1 MKISK
6 SFASDNNS
14 GIHPEILDAII
25 SANRGHTIAYGDD
38 YYTELAVERFK
49 EHFGENIDVYFVFN
63 GTAANVLGFKAV
75 TKSFNSI
82 ICADIAHINVDECGA
97 PEKYTG
103 CKLLTIPTGNGK
115 ITIDQIK
122 QKMHGIGVEH
132 HSQPKVVS
140 ITQSTELGTVYT
152 LKEISKIADFVHAH
166 GMILHMDGA
175 RVSNAA
181 ASLNVRLRDITTDA
195 GVDVLSF
202 GGTKNGMLLGEAVVF
217 FKRDLSRD
225 FKYIRKQGMQLAS
238 KMRFISA
245 QFIALLSNDLWL
257 KNARHSNEMA
267 RLLAEKVGEI
277 PQIKITQKVDAN
289 AVFATVPKKYIPI
302 LQEKYFFYVWN
313 EETSEVRWM
322 TTFDTTIEDI
332 EDFVILI
339 KSLYSQRRGG

>member
-322 TTFDTTIEDI
+322 TTFDTIIEDI

-339 KSLYSQRRGG
+339 KSLCSQRRDG

>member
-339 KSLYSQRRGG
+339 KSLCSQRRDG